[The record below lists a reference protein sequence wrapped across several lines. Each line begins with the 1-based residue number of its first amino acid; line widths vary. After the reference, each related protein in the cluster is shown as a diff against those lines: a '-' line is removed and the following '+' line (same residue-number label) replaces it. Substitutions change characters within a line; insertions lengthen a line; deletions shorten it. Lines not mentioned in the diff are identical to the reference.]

1 MEKTFAQKVKTELC
15 QPRVERKCCAVAE
28 AYGVLLYAHSFSAKQ
43 IRITTASD
51 EFAARLPHLMRRAFG
66 IDFDEPESARGVKH
80 CFRVED
86 PAKLRAVFDVV
97 GNDMKSPSLHIN
109 FGVLEETCCKASF
122 IRGAFLAGGSVT
134 DPSKRYHLELAT
146 SHYSVSREAYSIL
159 LDMGFSPKEAE
170 RKGNHLLYFKKSEH
184 IEDLLTTIGASNCA
198 MELMSAKIEK
208 DMKNSINRKVN
219 CDSANADKVVAAA
232 AQQMEAIRRIDKL
245 YGLDSLPD
253 KLQEAA
259 LLRFANPEASLADL
273 AMLSYPPVSKSC
285 LSHRLKKLLDYKPE
299 GID

>member
-109 FGVLEETCCKASF
+109 FGVIEEPCCKASF

-134 DPSKRYHLELAT
+134 DPAKRYHLELAT
-146 SHYSVSREAYSIL
+146 THLSVSRETYSVL
-159 LDMGFSPKEAE
+159 LEMGFSPKEAQ
-170 RKGNHLLYFKKSEH
+170 RKGDYLLYFKKSEH
-184 IEDLLTTIGASNCA
+184 IEDLLTTIGAPVSA
-198 MELMSAKIEK
+198 MDIMSAKVEK

-219 CDSANADKVVAAA
+219 CDSANADKVVEAAA
-232 AQQMEAIRRIDKL
+232 KQLEAIKRIDKL

-253 KLQEAA
+253 KLQQAA
-259 LLRFANPEASLADL
+259 LLRYVNPEASLADL
-273 AMLSYPPVSKSC
+273 ATLSYPPVSKSC
-285 LSHRLKKLLDYKPE
+285 LSHRLKKLLTYSPE
-299 GID
+299 EE

>member
-1 MEKTFAQKVKTELC
+1 MTFSQQVKAELC
-15 QPRVERKCCAVAE
+15 EPRVERKCCAVAE
-28 AYGVLLYAHSFSAKQ
+28 AYGVLLYCHTFSPKL
-43 IRITTASD
+43 IRIITASD
-51 EFAARLPHLMRRAFG
+51 ELAQRLPHLFKRAFSLG
-66 IDFDEPESARGVKH
+66 FDELPEGSGGKRSFKITDEKKIRTIYDA
-80 CFRVED
+80 F
-86 PAKLRAVFDVV
+86 
-97 GNDMKSPSLHIN
+97 GNDMGSPALHIN
-109 FGVLEETCCKASF
+109 FGILEEPCCKASF

-134 DPSKRYHLELAT
+134 DPGKRYHLELAT

-285 LSHRLKKLLDYKPE
+285 LSHRLKKLLTYKPE
-299 GID
+299 GED